1 MDHITTTKPMA
12 NFWILLLMDI
22 EPTAAATMRIK
33 PNAPSNKGIKGNS
46 DNMSLTTRNDEI
58 KMINRPVH

>member
-1 MDHITTTKPMA
+1 MVHITTTKPIA

-22 EPTAAATMRIK
+22 ELTAAATMRIK
-33 PNAPSNKGIKGNS
+33 PNAPSNKGIKGYS

>member
-1 MDHITTTKPMA
+1 MVHITTTKPMD
-12 NFWILLLMDI
+12 NFWILLLIDI
-22 EPTAAATMRIK
+22 ESTAAATMRIK

-46 DNMSLTTRNDEI
+46 DNMSLTTRKNEI